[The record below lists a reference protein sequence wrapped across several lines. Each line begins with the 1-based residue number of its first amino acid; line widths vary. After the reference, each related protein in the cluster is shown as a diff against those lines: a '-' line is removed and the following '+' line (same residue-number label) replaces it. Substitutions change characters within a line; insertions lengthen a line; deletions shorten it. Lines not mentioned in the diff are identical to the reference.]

1 MSAAQHTGTG
11 ITLVGTGNLASALA
25 PALSTAGFTV
35 DAIVSRPLGKSRAR
49 ASSLARKVGAKAV
62 LLDEVKPESEIIWLC
77 HTDDAIAVTATHLA
91 EKPGWK
97 GRIVFHSS
105 GALTSGV
112 LAPLKSAGA
121 STASLH
127 PMMTFAHGT
136 DLTLEGI
143 TFAAEGDRRAVAA
156 ARKIVQGL
164 QARIFVIRKDAKV
177 LYHALG
183 AFSSPLLVAMLA
195 TAERV
200 GRAAGLSPGHTRKVV
215 GPILRQTL
223 DNYLEHG
230 AAAAYGGPMKRGD
243 IHTVQ
248 QHLKEL
254 RKVPRASEV
263 YRALIKS
270 ALTDLP
276 AKNKAALLRAL
287 EE

>member
-1 MSAAQHTGTG
+1 MSAAQHTSTG
-11 ITLVGTGNLASALA
+11 ITLVGTGNLASTLA
-25 PALSTAGFTV
+25 PALQSAGFRIN
-35 DAIVSRPLGKSRAR
+35 AIVSRPHSKSRAR
-49 ASSLARKVGAKAV
+49 AATLAKRIGARAV
-62 LLDEVKPESEIIWLC
+62 LLDEATPESEIIWLC
-77 HTDDAIAVTATHLA
+77 HTDDAIAGTAALLA
-91 EKPGWK
+91 KKAGWK
-97 GRIVFHSS
+97 NRIVFHSS
-105 GALTSGV
+105 GALTSDV

-127 PMMTFAHGT
+127 PMMTFAHGANI
-136 DLTLEGI
+136 TLKGI
-143 TFAAEGDRRAVAA
+143 TFAVEGDRRAVAA
-156 ARKIVQGL
+156 ARKIVQRLG
-164 QARIFVIRKDAKV
+164 AGIFVIRKDSKV

-183 AFSSPLLVAMLA
+183 SFSSPLLVAMLA

-200 GRAAGLSPGHTRKVV
+200 GRAAGLSSGQIRKVA

-223 DNYLEHG
+223 SNYLEHG

-254 RKVPRASEV
+254 RKVPRANEV

-287 EE
+287 EK